1 MELTNNK
8 IVTFLILFL
17 YPILH
22 KTKLNP
28 LGLDYIILCLTILF
42 GLISTKKIDFNC
54 LVYKTIRF
62 LPKNQVN

>member
-17 YPILH
+17 CPILH
-22 KTKLNP
+22 KTKLN
-28 LGLDYIILCLTILF
+28 LFGLDHVILF

-62 LPKNQVN
+62 LPKSQLNSRT